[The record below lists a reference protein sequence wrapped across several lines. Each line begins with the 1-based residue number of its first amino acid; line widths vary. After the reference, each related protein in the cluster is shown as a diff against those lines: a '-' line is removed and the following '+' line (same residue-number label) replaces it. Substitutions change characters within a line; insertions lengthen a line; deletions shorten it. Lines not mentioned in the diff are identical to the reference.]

1 MSGPLASPLLAI
13 AKALASPPLAAVKA
27 PLGAVASLVLIVA
40 SAILLTIGWRLAVHK
55 RYEAHRWVQ
64 TAAVCLNAAV
74 VLAWM
79 IRSFVLYVM
88 PAIPHRLGQ
97 DSYALTTSHAAVGA
111 VGLVL
116 GVFVVLRGNEL
127 VPAGL
132 RFTNYKAFMR
142 AAYALYMLGMLMGVA
157 VYIAAYVGV

>member
-1 MSGPLASPLLAI
+1 MRGLSWGLPVAV
-13 AKALASPPLAAVKA
+13 VKA

-40 SAILLTIGWRLAVHK
+40 AAILLTIGWRLAVRK
-55 RYEAHRWVQ
+55 RFEAHRWVQ
-64 TAAVCLNAAV
+64 TAAVSLNAAV

-79 IRSFVLYVM
+79 IQSFVRYVV

-97 DSYALTTSHAAVGA
+97 DSYAL
-111 VGLVL
+111 GLVL

-142 AAYALYMLGMLMGVA
+142 SSYALYMLGTLMGIF
-157 VYIAAYVGV
+157 VYIAAYVGT

>member
-1 MSGPLASPLLAI
+1 VSALLKI
-13 AKALASPPLAAVKA
+13 LPVAAVKA

-40 SAILLTIGWRLAVHK
+40 SATLLTVGWRLAVL
-55 RYEAHRWVQ
+55 RRFEAHRWVQ

-79 IRSFVLYVM
+79 IQSFVLYVV

-97 DSYALTTSHAAVGA
+97 DSYALTTSHAVVGA
-111 VGLVL
+111 IGLVL

-142 AAYALYMLGMLMGVA
+142 ASYALYMLGTLMGIF
-157 VYIAAYVGV
+157 VYVSAYVGI